1 MKKLLLLLLF
11 PLRVLAQ
18 ENAFSAFKN
27 YPFTTE
33 LCAASKGAKIAW
45 AMDQQGKRNIYVAEG
60 PAFTPRQLTHFTKDD
75 GQEITSLHIS
85 DDGKWVLFVRGGD
98 HGANWDIGLP
108 INPLADTNPFK
119 VQVASV
125 PFAGGEVKYLSEG
138 DEPVISANNTVAF
151 IKGGQVWTVQLDSSA
166 AAKNLFT
173 TRGTVDALQWSADG
187 RQLAFVSNRTGHSII
202 GVYTNGADA
211 LTWIAPAFSRDASPQ
226 WSPDGSKLVFIR
238 RPVTGGTPDS
248 ILVRKHNPWSIYVA
262 DLASN
267 KASLLWK
274 APATLQGSVPT
285 THGGTNLHWAAN
297 NHIVFLSYQDGWPH
311 LYSVDAAGG
320 KPLLLTPGNF
330 MCEHISV
337 TADKTALLFSANT
350 GNDRLDIDRRHA
362 ARVSVDKADMQ
373 VLTPG
378 TGLQW
383 MPVDIAEGN
392 AVAFISATAQQPP
405 LPALLKNG
413 ENNFTVLATGLVS
426 SNFPA
431 DKLVTPTQVI
441 FKAAD
446 GVTVHGQLFMPAGG
460 MAKKPAI
467 VYVHGGP
474 PRQMLLG
481 WHYSDYYANAYA
493 CNQYLASLGFVVLS
507 VNYRLGIGYGYEFHQ
522 APHAGT
528 AGAAEYLDVKAAGE
542 WLHRQRFV
550 NTAKIGIYGG
560 SYGGYMTAMAL
571 AKDSKLFAAG
581 VDIHGVHDWVG
592 RSSLLTAFANSY
604 EKAPDYDKAIKTA
617 WQSSPV
623 AYMNTWKSPVLI
635 IHGDDDRNV
644 AVNQSIDLIG
654 RLEKLKIPYETLMI
668 VDDTHHWMN
677 FNNAVTVYAAVAD
690 YFVRKFK

>member
-1 MKKLLLLLLF
+1 MKKWLLILLF
-11 PLRVLAQ
+11 PLQVWAQ
-18 ENAFSAFKN
+18 DNAFSSFKK

-33 LCAASKGAKIAW
+33 LCAAAKGAKIAW
-45 AMDQQGKRNIYVAEG
+45 AMDEEGKRNIYVAEG
-60 PAFTPRQLTHFTKDD
+60 PDFTPRALTHFTKDD
-75 GQEITSLHIS
+75 GQEITSLQITE
-85 DDGKWVLFVRGGD
+85 DGKWVLFVRGGD

-119 VQVASV
+119 VQVASI

-138 DEPVISANNTVAF
+138 DEPVVSSNNTVAF
-151 IKGGQVWTVQLDSSA
+151 IKGGQVWTVKLDSSA
-166 AAKNLFT
+166 VAKNLFT
-173 TRGTVDALQWSADG
+173 TRGTVDDLQWSADG
-187 RQLAFVSNRTGHSII
+187 RQLAFVANRTGHSLI
-202 GVYTNGADA
+202 GVYSSVSAA

-226 WSPDGSKLVFIR
+226 WSPDGSKLVFTR
-238 RPVTGGTPDS
+238 RPVTGGAPDS
-248 ILVRKHNPWSIYVA
+248 ILPRKNNPWSIYVA
-262 DLASN
+262 DLAGN

-274 APATLQGSVPT
+274 APTSLAGSVPT

-297 NHIVFLSYQDGWPH
+297 NHIVFLSYLDGWPH
-311 LYSVDAAGG
+311 LYSINANGG
-320 KPLLLTPGNF
+320 KALLLTPGNF
-330 MCEHISV
+330 MCEHISLS
-337 TADKTALLFSANT
+337 ADKTSLLFSANT
-350 GNDRLDIDRRHA
+350 GNDKLDIDRRHA

-378 TGLQW
+378 SGLQW
-383 MPVDIAEGN
+383 MPVSTGDGN
-392 AVAFISATAQQPP
+392 TTAFISATAQQPP
-405 LPALLKNG
+405 LPAVFKNG
-413 ENNFTVLATGLVS
+413 SNNFTVLGADLIPAS
-426 SNFPA
+426 FPQS
-431 DKLVTPTQVI
+431 KLVTPTQVV

-446 GVTVHGQLFMPAGG
+446 GVTLHGQLFMPAGG
-460 MAKKPAI
+460 AAKKPAI

-493 CNQYLASLGFVVLS
+493 SNQYLASLGFVVLS

-522 APHAGT
+522 APRAGT
-528 AGAAEYLDVKAAGE
+528 AGASEYLDVRAAGE
-542 WLHRQRFV
+542 WLQQQSFV
-550 NTAKIGIYGG
+550 NPAKIGIYGG

-592 RSSLLTAFANSY
+592 RSGMLTAFANSY
-604 EKAPDYDKAIKTA
+604 EKAPDYDKAIKVA
-617 WQSSPV
+617 WQSSPI

-644 AVNQSIDLIG
+644 AVNQSIDLIS

-677 FNNAVTVYAAVAD
+677 FSNAVTVYAAVAD
-690 YFVRKFK
+690 YFVRKLK